1 MWLCHCYQREETEN
15 FKGSIVVQAVRPV
28 FNTTYES
35 PLLNLQDQRFLL
47 NMLKTKTLF
56 STKDSFPEKPY

>member
-1 MWLCHCYQREETEN
+1 VISERDGNN

-35 PLLNLQDQRFLL
+35 PLLNLQDTRFSFEYVE
-47 NMLKTKTLF
+47 MKTLF
-56 STKDSFPEKPY
+56 STKDSFPEKI